1 MIKQLFISSIAV
13 SLLFSLSVSADHHH
27 HDKIEHRIEKALEH
41 VKERERRKSIGDK
54 AIHGTLQT
62 VNKVPWLAAVAPTLI
77 VAKCTEPN
85 NYSEKALLVWSGKC
99 LGAYIVSWILLKT
112 ISGAMLSQEGV
123 KPLGK

>member
-41 VKERERRKSIGDK
+41 VKEREKEKSISDK
-54 AIHGTLQT
+54 AIHGTLQ
-62 VNKVPWLAAVAPTLI
+62 VINSVPSFWALVPTAIVGTCTAPRN
-77 VAKCTEPN
+77 AN
-85 NYSEKALLVWSGKC
+85 SEELLLWGGKC
-99 LGAYIVSWILLKT
+99 LGTYVVSWILLKT
-112 ISGAMLSQEGV
+112 VSAAMLSQEGV